1 VLPVVPERSVDAD
14 GIRQDILD
22 EGAGGRP
29 YLLRDA
35 RVSGELRLD
44 GAQIQRA
51 VRFEG
56 CWFDDVV
63 TLEGASTLAFELVD
77 CVLPGLRAS
86 TAHIGGR
93 LDLRRS
99 AIGEADGAGSAV
111 DLVHTDITGG
121 LRLDGAHLIA
131 PGRVA
136 VEGGG
141 LVTRGGVFCEDG
153 FVAEGEV
160 GFPGA
165 ELAGGLWMRGARIT
179 VGEAD
184 RYAFQGDGLKA
195 STVRLAHEFQTD
207 GRVRLRGVRI
217 EDLLSFNDAELLGSG
232 SSLMCV
238 GMQVGALDLRFARRP
253 AGGVNLRNAHAT
265 RIQDHP
271 STWPTSLGLDGLT
284 YDWLGETTDARREDV
299 ANRLAWL
306 RHQPVYAPQ
315 PYEQLASYYR
325 RSGHEDESRRVL
337 LVRER
342 RRRATVGPAGRVWG
356 WLLDGT
362 VGYGYRPWLA
372 GIWLALLTLLG
383 SLVFHAYTP
392 VSNKSG
398 EGAPFNPVVYT
409 LDLLVPIGGLGQRDG
424 WHWAESGVQ
433 ALAYGLVGVGWILTT
448 AVVAGVTRTLSRN

>member
-1 VLPVVPERSVDAD
+1 MSSGVPERRVDAESV
-14 GIRQDILD
+14 RREILD

-35 RVSGELRLD
+35 RVTGALLLD
-44 GAQIQRA
+44 GAEIRRA

-56 CWFDDVV
+56 CRFDAAV
-63 TLEGASTLAFELVD
+63 TLEGASTLAFEVVE
-77 CVLPGLRAS
+77 CVLSGVRAS
-86 TAHIGGR
+86 TARIGGR

-99 AIGEADGAGSAV
+99 TIGQPDGVGSAV
-111 DLVHTDITGG
+111 DLVHADIAGG
-121 LRLDGAHLIA
+121 LRLDGAQLIA

-136 VEGGG
+136 LEGGG
-141 LVTRGGVFCEDG
+141 LVMRGGVFCEDG

-165 ELAGGLWMRGARIT
+165 ELPGGLWMRGARIT

-184 RYAFQGDGLKA
+184 RFAFHGDNLKA
-195 STVRLAHEFQTD
+195 STVRLSKGFQAD
-207 GRVRLRGVRI
+207 GRVRLRGARI
-217 EDLLSFNDAELLGSG
+217 EDLVTFHEAELLGHG

-238 GMQVGALDLRFARRP
+238 GMRAEALDLRFARRP
-253 AGGVNLRNAHAT
+253 AGTVNLRNAHAT

-271 STWPTSLGLDGLT
+271 STWPGSLGLDGLT
-284 YDWLGETTDARREDV
+284 YDWLHRTADARREDV
-299 ANRLAWL
+299 TNRLAWL

-325 RSGHEDESRRVL
+325 RSGHEDEARRVL

-342 RRRATVGPAGRVWG
+342 CRRATLGPAGRVWG
-356 WLLDGT
+356 WLLDGV

-383 SLVFHAYTP
+383 SLVFHASTP
-392 VSNKSG
+392 VPNKSG
-398 EGAPFNPVVYT
+398 GGAPFNPVVYT

-424 WHWAESGVQ
+424 WHWAEAGVQ
-433 ALAYGLVGVGWILTT
+433 SLAYGLIGVGWILTT

>member
-1 VLPVVPERSVDAD
+1 MSSAVDAD
-14 GIRQDILD
+14 RVRREILD

-35 RVSGELRLD
+35 RVTGELRLD
-44 GAQIQRA
+44 GAGIRRA

-56 CWFDDVV
+56 CRFDGPV

-86 TAHIGGR
+86 TAHVGGR

-99 AIGEADGAGSAV
+99 AVGETDGLGSAV
-111 DLVHTDITGG
+111 DLVHADIAGG

-131 PGRVA
+131 PGRTA
-136 VEGGG
+136 LEGGG

-160 GFPGA
+160 SFPGA
-165 ELAGGLWMRGARIT
+165 ELTGGLWMRGARIT
-179 VGEAD
+179 VGDPE
-184 RYAFQGDGLKA
+184 RFAFHGDALKA
-195 STVRLAHEFQTD
+195 STVRLAHGFRAD
-207 GRVRLRGVRI
+207 GRVRLRGVRA
-217 EDLLSFNDAELLGSG
+217 EDLVSFNDAELLGSG

-253 AGGVNLRNAHAT
+253 AGSVNLRTAHAS
-265 RIQDHP
+265 RLQDDP
-271 STWPTSLGLDGLT
+271 ATWPLSLGLDGLT
-284 YDWLGETTDARREDV
+284 YDWLGETAATRREDLT
-299 ANRLAWL
+299 NRLAWL
-306 RHQPVYAPQ
+306 GRQPVYAPQ
-315 PYEQLASYYR
+315 PYEQLASHYR
-325 RSGHEDESRRVL
+325 RSGHEDEARRVL

-342 RRRATVGPAGRVWG
+342 CRRATLGPAGRTWG
-356 WLLDGT
+356 WLLDGA

-372 GIWLALLTLLG
+372 GLWLALLTLIA
-383 SLVFHAYTP
+383 SLVFDAYTP
-392 VSNKSG
+392 VPNKPG

-409 LDLLVPIGGLGQRDG
+409 LDLLVPVGGLGMRGD
-424 WHWAESGVQ
+424 WHWNEAGVQ

-448 AVVAGVTRTLSRN
+448 AVVAGVTRTLSRG

>member
-1 VLPVVPERSVDAD
+1 MSSAVDAD
-14 GIRQDILD
+14 RVRREILD

-35 RVSGELRLD
+35 RVTGELRLD
-44 GAQIQRA
+44 GAGIRRA

-56 CWFDDVV
+56 CRFDGPV

-86 TAHIGGR
+86 TAHVGGR

-99 AIGEADGAGSAV
+99 AVGETDGLGSAV
-111 DLVHTDITGG
+111 DLVHADIAGG

-131 PGRVA
+131 PGRTA
-136 VEGGG
+136 LEGGG

-160 GFPGA
+160 SFPGA
-165 ELAGGLWMRGARIT
+165 ELTGGLWMRGARIT
-179 VGEAD
+179 VGDPE
-184 RYAFQGDGLKA
+184 RFAFHGDALKA
-195 STVRLAHEFQTD
+195 STVRLAHGFRAD
-207 GRVRLRGVRI
+207 GRVRLRGVRA
-217 EDLLSFNDAELLGSG
+217 EDLVSFNDAELLGSG

-253 AGGVNLRNAHAT
+253 AGSVNLRTAHAS
-265 RIQDHP
+265 RLQDDP
-271 STWPTSLGLDGLT
+271 ATWPLSLGLDGLT
-284 YDWLGETTDARREDV
+284 YDWLGETAATRREDLT
-299 ANRLAWL
+299 NRLAWL
-306 RHQPVYAPQ
+306 GRQPVYAPQ
-315 PYEQLASYYR
+315 PYEQLASHYR
-325 RSGHEDESRRVL
+325 RSGHEDEARRVL

-342 RRRATVGPAGRVWG
+342 CRRATLGPAGRTWG
-356 WLLDGT
+356 WLLDGV

-372 GIWLALLTLLG
+372 GLWLALLTLIA
-383 SLVFHAYTP
+383 SLVFDAYTP
-392 VSNKSG
+392 VPNKPG

-409 LDLLVPIGGLGQRDG
+409 LDLLVPVGGLGMRGD
-424 WHWAESGVQ
+424 WHWNEAGVQ

-448 AVVAGVTRTLSRN
+448 AVVAGVTRTLSRG